1 MTVAAVVTAAGLGTR
16 LGTDLPKALVRVEGR
31 TLVAWAVE
39 RIAEVCRDVVVTAPP
54 AQLDA
59 FGRAIAEA
67 AISPDVAVAVIA
79 GGETRQESVAAGVA
93 ELMSH
98 SPRPTIILVHD
109 AARAFMP
116 AEPMRVAI
124 GAIEAGADG
133 AVPIVPLV
141 DTIVAVPGAD
151 GSLGLSVNRSL
162 LRAAQTPQAFRASAL
177 SDAHLRG
184 AAEPGV
190 TEPGVTEPAVT
201 EPGAE
206 VTDDAGLVRRY
217 GYRVVATEGHP
228 WGFKVTVPGDLAL
241 ADYIAK
247 QARGAAS

>member
-1 MTVAAVVTAAGLGTR
+1 VTVAAVVTAAGLGTR

-39 RIAEVCRDVVVTAPP
+39 RIAEVCRDVVVTAAP
-54 AQLDA
+54 AHLDA
-59 FGRAIAEA
+59 FGQAIAEA
-67 AISPDVAVAVIA
+67 TIPPDVAVAIIA

-98 SPRPTIILVHD
+98 SPQPTIILVHD

-141 DTIVAVPGAD
+141 DTIVAVPAAD
-151 GSLGLSVNRSL
+151 GGLGLAVDRSS

-177 SDAHLRG
+177 SDAHVRG
-184 AAEPGV
+184 AAEPG
-190 TEPGVTEPAVT
+190 E
-201 EPGAE
+201 E

-228 WGFKVTVPGDLAL
+228 WGFKVTIPGDLAL
-241 ADYIAK
+241 AEYVAK
-247 QARGAAS
+247 QALGAAS

>member
-16 LGTDLPKALVRVEGR
+16 LGTDIPKALVRVEGR
-31 TLVAWAVE
+31 TLLAWALE
-39 RIAEVCRDVVVTAPP
+39 RVAEVCGDVVITAPS
-54 AQLDA
+54 AQVEA
-59 FGRAIAEA
+59 FGRAMAEA
-67 AISPDVAVAVIA
+67 TIPPDVTVAVVA

-141 DTIVAVPGAD
+141 DTVVAVPGAD
-151 GSLGLSVNRSL
+151 GSLGLAVDRSA

-177 SDAHLRG
+177 LDAHTRG
-184 AAEPGV
+184 AAAKDASAPD
-190 TEPGVTEPAVT
+190 AADQ
-201 EPGAE
+201 GAE
-206 VTDDAGLVRRY
+206 VTDDASLVRRY

-228 WGFKVTVPGDLAL
+228 WGFKVTIPGDLAL
-241 ADYIAK
+241 AAYVAK
-247 QARGAAS
+247 LTQGAAS

>member
-1 MTVAAVVTAAGLGTR
+1 VTVAAVVTAAGLGTR

-39 RIAEVCRDVVVTAPP
+39 RIAEVCADVVVTAPP

-59 FGRAIAEA
+59 FAWAIAEA
-67 AISPDVAVAVIA
+67 AIPSEVVVVVIP

-98 SPRPTIILVHD
+98 APQPTIILVHD

-116 AEPMRVAI
+116 AEPMRLAI
-124 GAIEAGADG
+124 SAIEAGADG

-141 DTIVAVPGAD
+141 DTVVAVPGED
-151 GSLGLSVNRSL
+151 GSLGLAVDRSS

-184 AAEPGV
+184 AAEPGA
-190 TEPGVTEPAVT
+190 TEHGE
-201 EPGAE
+201 E

-217 GYRVVATEGHP
+217 GFRVVATEGHP

-241 ADYIAK
+241 AEYIAK
-247 QARGAAS
+247 QTQGAAS

>member
-1 MTVAAVVTAAGLGTR
+1 VTVAAVVTAAGLGTR
-16 LGTDLPKALVRVEGR
+16 LGTDVPKALVRVEGR

-39 RIAEVCRDVVVTAPP
+39 RIAEVCADVVVTAPH
-54 AQLDA
+54 AYLDA
-59 FGRAIAEA
+59 FARAIAEA
-67 AISPDVAVAVIA
+67 TVGPEVSVAVIS

-98 SPRPTIILVHD
+98 APRPTIILVHD

-116 AEPMRVAI
+116 AEPMRAAI
-124 GAIEAGADG
+124 SAIEAGADG

-141 DTIVAVPGAD
+141 DTIVATPGAD
-151 GSLGLSVNRSL
+151 GALGLAVNRSL
-162 LRAAQTPQAFRASAL
+162 LRAAQTPQAFRANAL

-184 AAEPGV
+184 AAEPRAAELGAAERV
-190 TEPGVTEPAVT
+190 STEQS
-201 EPGAE
+201 AE

-228 WGFKVTVPGDLAL
+228 WGFKVTIPGDLAL
-241 ADYIAK
+241 AEYIAK
-247 QARGAAS
+247 QEQGAAS

>member
-1 MTVAAVVTAAGLGTR
+1 VTVAAVVTAAGLGTR

-39 RIAEVCRDVVVTAPP
+39 RIAEVCADVVVTAPP
-54 AQLDA
+54 TQLDA
-59 FGRAIAEA
+59 FARAVREA
-67 AISPDVAVAVIA
+67 TLPPEVGVAVIP
-79 GGETRQESVAAGVA
+79 GGETRQQSVAAGVA

-98 SPRPTIILVHD
+98 APQPTIILVHD

-116 AEPMRVAI
+116 AEPMLAAI

-141 DTIVAVPGAD
+141 DTIVAMPGAD
-151 GSLGLSVNRSL
+151 GALGLSVNRSL

-184 AAEPGV
+184 AAEPGAAD
-190 TEPGVTEPAVT
+190 PGTAAQE
-201 EPGAE
+201 AE

-228 WGFKVTVPGDLAL
+228 WGFKVTIPGDLAL
-241 ADYIAK
+241 AEYVAK
-247 QARGAAS
+247 LALGAAS

>member
-1 MTVAAVVTAAGLGTR
+1 
-16 LGTDLPKALVRVEGR
+16 VRVAGR

-39 RIAEVCRDVVVTAPP
+39 RVAEVAADIVVTAP
-54 AQLDA
+54 ASHLDTFRDA
-59 FGRAIAEA
+59 VAEA
-67 AISPDVAVAVIA
+67 SVAPGVAIVVVP
-79 GGETRQESVAAGVA
+79 GGETRQQSVAAGVA

-98 SPRPTIILVHD
+98 EPRPTIIAVHD

-116 AEPMRVAI
+116 AEPMRLAI

-141 DTIVAVPGAD
+141 DTIVAIPGAD
-151 GSLGLSVNRSL
+151 GSLGIDVDRSS
-162 LRAAQTPQAFRASAL
+162 LRAAQTPQVFRASAL
-177 SDAHLRG
+177 NDAHVRG
-184 AAEPGV
+184 AS
-190 TEPGVTEPAVT
+190 

-217 GYRVVATEGHP
+217 GYRVVATEGHA
-228 WGFKVTVPGDLAL
+228 WGFKVTIPGDLAL
-241 ADYIAK
+241 AEYVAK

>member
-1 MTVAAVVTAAGLGTR
+1 VTVAAVVTAAGLGTR

-39 RIAEVCRDVVVTAPP
+39 RIAEVCGDVVVTAPP

-59 FGRAIAEA
+59 FGLAIAEA
-67 AISPDVAVAVIA
+67 TIPPDVVVAVIP

-151 GSLGLSVNRSL
+151 GSLGLSVNRSS
-162 LRAAQTPQAFRASAL
+162 LRAAQTPQVFRASAL
-177 SDAHLRG
+177 SDAHRRG
-184 AAEPGV
+184 AAERGSS
-190 TEPGVTEPAVT
+190 EPGATEA
-201 EPGAE
+201 GAE
-206 VTDDAGLVRRY
+206 VTDDASLVRRY
-217 GYRVVATEGHP
+217 GYRVVATEGHS
-228 WGFKVTVPGDLAL
+228 WGFKVTIPDDLAL
-241 ADYIAK
+241 AEYVAK
-247 QARGAAS
+247 QARGAVS

>member
-1 MTVAAVVTAAGLGTR
+1 MTVAAVVTAAGLGAR

-39 RIAEVCRDVVVTAPP
+39 RIAEVCADVVVTAPP
-54 AQLDA
+54 AHLDA
-59 FGRAIAEA
+59 FTRVIAEVT
-67 AISPDVAVAVIA
+67 ISPDVAVAVIA

-98 SPRPTIILVHD
+98 APRPTIILVHD

-116 AEPMRVAI
+116 AEPMRAAI

-141 DTIVAVPGAD
+141 DTIVATPGED
-151 GSLGLSVNRSL
+151 GALGLSVNRSL

-177 SDAHLRG
+177 SDAHTRG
-184 AAEPGV
+184 AAEPDV
-190 TEPGVTEPAVT
+190 TELGAT

-228 WGFKVTVPGDLAL
+228 WGFKVTIPGDLAL
-241 ADYIAK
+241 AEYVAK
-247 QARGAAS
+247 QSLGAAS

>member
-1 MTVAAVVTAAGLGTR
+1 VTVAAVVTAAGLGTR

-39 RIAEVCRDVVVTAPP
+39 RIAEVCRDVVVTAAP
-54 AQLDA
+54 AHLDA
-59 FGRAIAEA
+59 FGQAIAEA
-67 AISPDVAVAVIA
+67 TIPPDVAVAIIA

-98 SPRPTIILVHD
+98 SPQPTIILVHD

-141 DTIVAVPGAD
+141 DTIVAVPAAD
-151 GSLGLSVNRSL
+151 GGLGLAVDRSS

-177 SDAHLRG
+177 SDAHVRG
-184 AAEPGV
+184 AAEPGAA
-190 TEPGVTEPAVT
+190 EQ
-201 EPGAE
+201 GAE

-228 WGFKVTVPGDLAL
+228 WGFKVTIPGDLAL
-241 ADYIAK
+241 AEYVAK
-247 QARGAAS
+247 QALGAAS

>member
-1 MTVAAVVTAAGLGTR
+1 VTVAAVVTAAGLGTR
-16 LGTDLPKALVRVEGR
+16 LETDLPKALVRVEGR

-39 RIAEVCRDVVVTAPP
+39 RIVEVCHDVVITAPP
-54 AQLDA
+54 GQLDA
-59 FGRAIAEA
+59 FERAVAEVTVPPGA
-67 AISPDVAVAVIA
+67 ALAVIA

-93 ELMSH
+93 ELMAH
-98 SPRPTIILVHD
+98 SPQPTIILVHD

-141 DTIVAVPGAD
+141 DTVVAVPGAD

-190 TEPGVTEPAVT
+190 TEPDVAEQ
-201 EPGAE
+201 GAE

-241 ADYIAK
+241 AAYVAK
-247 QARGAAS
+247 QTLGAAS

>member
-39 RIAEVCRDVVVTAPP
+39 RIAEVCRDVVVTAAP
-54 AQLDA
+54 AHLDA
-59 FGRAIAEA
+59 FGQAIAEA
-67 AISPDVAVAVIA
+67 TIPPGVAVAIIA

-98 SPRPTIILVHD
+98 SPQPTIILVHD

-141 DTIVAVPGAD
+141 DTIVAVPAAD
-151 GSLGLSVNRSL
+151 GRLGLAVDRSS

-184 AAEPGV
+184 AAEPG
-190 TEPGVTEPAVT
+190 AA

-228 WGFKVTVPGDLAL
+228 WGFKVTIPGDLAL
-241 ADYIAK
+241 AEYVAK
-247 QARGAAS
+247 QALRAAS

>member
-39 RIAEVCRDVVVTAPP
+39 RIAEVCRDVVVSAAP
-54 AQLDA
+54 AHLDA
-59 FGRAIAEA
+59 FGQAIAEA
-67 AISPDVAVAVIA
+67 TIPPGVAVAIIA

-98 SPRPTIILVHD
+98 SPQPTIILVHD

-141 DTIVAVPGAD
+141 DTIVAVPAAD
-151 GSLGLSVNRSL
+151 GRLGLAVDRSS

-184 AAEPGV
+184 AAEPG
-190 TEPGVTEPAVT
+190 AA

-228 WGFKVTVPGDLAL
+228 WGFKVTIPGDLAL
-241 ADYIAK
+241 AEYVAK
-247 QARGAAS
+247 QALRAAS

>member
-31 TLVAWAVE
+31 TLLAWALE
-39 RIAEVCRDVVVTAPP
+39 RVAEVCGDVVITAPP
-54 AQLDA
+54 AQVEA
-59 FGRAIAEA
+59 FGLAMAEA
-67 AISPDVAVAVIA
+67 TIPPDVTVAVVA

-141 DTIVAVPGAD
+141 DTVVAVPGAD
-151 GSLGLSVNRSL
+151 GSLGLAVDRSA

-177 SDAHLRG
+177 FDAHTRG
-184 AAEPGV
+184 ASETGAPEQ
-190 TEPGVTEPAVT
+190 E
-201 EPGAE
+201 AE

-228 WGFKVTVPGDLAL
+228 WGFKVTIPGDLAL
-241 ADYIAK
+241 AAYVAK
-247 QARGAAS
+247 LTQGAAS